1 MDFVTEL
8 SLDGE
13 LIGPNQLANDPTET
27 ERIERTLD
35 RDFDAF
41 AAQLAHRLGQDNEEE
56 LGAGPTSQPAA
67 NTSSD
72 GFIESDPLDG
82 TMALLI
88 GYRGAGFSGYA
99 EQPGGLRTVAGE
111 LRRALETFLRRE
123 VDLTCAG
130 RTDAGVHALGQ
141 VVSLPVTSA
150 ELELREQRILR
161 ALTALTPDDI
171 SVRAVYRA
179 PKGFSARFDALSR
192 SYRYRMSTGVAR
204 PVLAY
209 DYAWQLRTPLD
220 LDAMRAAALPYLGEH
235 DFKSFCKASS
245 AEGKPTCRNLLALDF
260 VQTEEFGEPLVAM
273 DVRGSSFL
281 HSMVRTLAGTFVEIG
296 QGRRDPTW
304 AAEVLAACDRRAA
317 GPTAPAKG
325 LTFMG
330 VEYAPDVLQPW

>member
-1 MDFVTEL
+1 ME
-8 SLDGE
+8 
-13 LIGPNQLANDPTET
+13 PTT
-27 ERIERTLD
+27 TLD
-35 RDFDAF
+35 DARTPAAQPEEGAEHALDLAF
-41 AAQLAHRLGQDNEEE
+41 AAFADQLADRIGREEE
-56 LGAGPTSQPAA
+56 PQASEWLEP
-67 NTSSD
+67 
-72 GFIESDPLDG
+72 DPLDG
-82 TMALLI
+82 TMALLV

-111 LRRALETFLRRE
+111 LRRALQTFLRRDVE
-123 VDLTCAG
+123 LSCAG
-130 RTDAGVHALGQ
+130 RTDAGVHAIGQ
-141 VVSLPVTSA
+141 VVSLPVTQA
-150 ELELREQRILR
+150 ELELGQGRIMR
-161 ALTALTPDDI
+161 ALGALTPDDI

-179 PKGFSARFDALSR
+179 PRGFSARFDALSR
-192 SYRYRMSTGVAR
+192 SYRYRMSVGVAR

-209 DYAWQLRTPLD
+209 DYAWQLRSPLD

-260 VQTEEFGEPLVAM
+260 HTTEELGETLVAM

-296 QGRRDPTW
+296 QGRRDPAW

-330 VEYAPDVLQPW
+330 VEYAPGALQAWEQ